1 MKQDNQCTRCGSSNL
16 LRIPVVP
23 GDGPHI
29 VIGDRLMHSIPVT
42 QFVCSDCG
50 YIENWVADENELARL
65 KEQYGSGK

>member
-1 MKQDNQCTRCGSSNL
+1 MKRDNQCTHCGSKSL

-29 VIGDRLMHSIPVT
+29 VVGDRLMHSIPVA

-50 YIENWVADENELARL
+50 FIENWVAGKNELAKL